1 MLGVETLKIG
11 GSALDSIT
19 LGHNADLA
27 VGGAG
32 HSFTVDDSAGTGP
45 LTVDGSQLT
54 ANLMVLL
61 SSANFNA
68 GDHITGG
75 GGSDTIQLVDTTGI
89 VVTDAA
95 LAHVLGI
102 ETLQLGGT
110 ANDSV
115 TLGANADANVGGAG
129 HTFTVD
135 GSVGTGSLTV
145 NGPALTANLNLTGGS
160 GNDTLSGGSG
170 NDTLTGGTGND
181 TLTGGAGADTF
192 KLSAQGPSNLDRIFD
207 FSDAAGDKIDTS
219 PRCSARRRV
228 PPISASINNYLH
240 FATNG
245 SDLVLQVDTS
255 GGSAFS
261 GGSHDVVTL
270 ANYAVSNQH
279 IVDVVFNN
287 HDHQVAV

>member
-1 MLGVETLKIG
+1 
-11 GSALDSIT
+11 
-19 LGHNADLA
+19 
-27 VGGAG
+27 
-32 HSFTVDDSAGTGP
+32 
-45 LTVDGSQLT
+45 
-54 ANLMVLL
+54 MVLL
-61 SSANFNA
+61 SIANFNA
-68 GDHITGG
+68 CDDITGG

-145 NGPALTANLNLTGGS
+145 NGSALTANLNLTGGS

-207 FSDAAGDKIDTS
+207 FSDAAGDKIDI
-219 PRCSARRRV
+219 SALLGAAQGAAD
-228 PPISASINNYLH
+228 SASINNYLH